1 MQYDYTVFYYAYS
14 TMAQTLASA
23 FGFLGAVVLFQ
34 IQNMES
40 QAVDVERE
48 IKMEYQGKGP
58 SDISLE
64 LGHRQDELV
73 RKVDWLKADLWY
85 SMRWTTGTVIACFL
99 LIPLTHRNTPFG
111 SPIVAWCLL
120 AFTVAIAVYTLM
132 TFRHLIKAMLP
143 VGFKRTQK

>member
-34 IQNMES
+34 IQNMEA

-48 IKMEYQGKGP
+48 NKME
-58 SDISLE
+58 
-64 LGHRQDELV
+64 HRQHELV

-99 LIPLTHRNTPFG
+99 LIPLTHKNTPFG
-111 SPIVAWCLL
+111 RPMVAWCLL